1 VEHSEVAFAKIN
13 LALHVRKRRADGY
26 HDIET
31 LFAFVQDGDVL
42 SASLTDTLSLEI
54 DGPFGAG
61 LQADESNLVLKTALC
76 LKTHFCVTQGA
87 AIRLDKRLPIASGIG
102 GGSADAAATARL
114 LNQLWGL
121 DASEQLLSDILA
133 PLGADIPACIYSR
146 PSFGS
151 GTGTALVFLDD
162 GNITAR
168 HVLLVNPLQ
177 SVSTAAIFK
186 AWGGVDGGAV
196 GCGDIWDAAITGH
209 NDLEPIAAA
218 ICPVITDILDLLSL
232 ANPAFV
238 RMSGSGA
245 TCFALFND
253 KMDLET
259 ARATLDPHW
268 WSMATMLR

>member
-1 VEHSEVAFAKIN
+1 MEYSETAFAKIN
-13 LALHVRKRRADGY
+13 LALHVRKRRVDGY

-42 SASLTDTLSLEI
+42 SASFADTLSLEI
-54 DGPFGAG
+54 DGPFGAR
-61 LQADESNLVLKTALC
+61 LKADESNLVLKTALS
-76 LKTHFCVTQGA
+76 LKAHFRVTQGA

-121 DASEQLLSDILA
+121 GASEQVMADILG
-133 PLGADIPACIYSR
+133 PLGADIPACIFSR
-146 PSFGS
+146 PSLGS
-151 GTGTALVFLDD
+151 GTGTALAFLDD
-162 GNITAR
+162 SNIAAR

-196 GCGDIWDAAITGH
+196 DRGDIWDAAITGQ

-218 ICPVITDILDLLSL
+218 ICPVITDILDRLSL

-245 TCFALFND
+245 TCFALFDDN
-253 KMDLET
+253 MGLET

-268 WSMATMLR
+268 WSMVTMLR

>member
-1 VEHSEVAFAKIN
+1 MEHSEVAFAKIN

-31 LFAFVQDGDVL
+31 LFAFAQDGDVL
-42 SASLTDTLSLEI
+42 SASLADTLSLEI
-54 DGPFGAG
+54 DGSFGAG
-61 LQADESNLVLKTALC
+61 LQADESNLVLKTAVS
-76 LKTHFCVTQGA
+76 LKAHFGVTQGA

-121 DASEQLLSDILA
+121 DAPEQLLADILA
-133 PLGADIPACIYSR
+133 PLGADIPACIFSR

-162 GNITAR
+162 SNITAR

-186 AWGGVDGGAV
+186 AWNGVDGGAV
-196 GCGDIWDAAITGH
+196 DRGDIWDAAITGQ

-218 ICPVITDILDLLSL
+218 ICPVITDILDRLSR
-232 ANPAFV
+232 ANPALV

-245 TCFALFND
+245 TCFALFDDNTG
-253 KMDLET
+253 LET